1 MFKPLMATA
10 LKSPVSI
17 VKAPRKPLEVFGAT
31 FSGIEYIESADLLDT
46 PIGLALPL
54 YINGHW
60 STPSVSKKSDHSR
73 GRCCFILLL
82 CNIFPLAV
90 MIFHFI
96 DVSYILTTSNEA
108 MLNRSRSILKWNPS
122 SVGRH
127 ESNL

>member
-46 PIGLALPL
+46 PIGLALLL

-82 CNIFPLAV
+82 CNTFPLTV

-96 DVSYILTTSNEA
+96 DVSYILTTSSEA